1 MTSVSEYLLNMAR
14 KNAEVYSKDPGIRAI
29 MVVGSVGMGRA
40 SEYSDIDTVLIYEKL
55 PNRKVLEDAMEHNN
69 GKSWQVL
76 SEDEEGFLDTYR
88 VRGVECQFA
97 HGLLSWYENLLKQ
110 VLENYSTD
118 RVYHLVMSGIQDA
131 LPLHGEK
138 FVDDMKR
145 RVSEYPKEL
154 SIALVNEHLKFPPMD
169 ELRCRTMKEDNMLR
183 YYDILTKVTTAIMGV
198 LIGLNRMYMPR
209 NFEKMQSL
217 VDRLDVKPEYLYER
231 LNSLFT
237 QKKEAALAE
246 LDKLILELAQIV
258 ENRLPEVDV
267 DDFRKAYLTKL
278 KPIAIDEDF

>member
-1 MTSVSEYLLNMAR
+1 M
-14 KNAEVYSKDPGIRAI
+14 
-29 MVVGSVGMGRA
+29 
-40 SEYSDIDTVLIYEKL
+40 
-55 PNRKVLEDAMEHNN
+55 
-69 GKSWQVL
+69 

-88 VRGVECQFA
+88 VKGVECQFA
-97 HGLLSWYENLLKQ
+97 HGLVGWYENLLKE
-110 VLENYSTD
+110 VLENVSTN

-131 LPLHGEK
+131 LPLYGEEYINE
-138 FVDDMKR
+138 MKSR
-145 RVSEYPKEL
+145 ISEYPKDL

-169 ELRCRTMKEDNMLR
+169 ELRYRTMKEDNRLR

-217 VDRLDVKPEYLYER
+217 VDRFDVKPENLYER

-267 DDFRKAYLTKL
+267 DGFRKSYLTKL
-278 KPIAIDEDF
+278 QPISVDEKF

>member
-1 MTSVSEYLLNMAR
+1 MAR
-14 KNAEVYSKDPGIRAI
+14 RNAQVYSKDPGIKAI

-40 SEYSDIDTVLIYEKL
+40 SDYSDIDTVLIYEKL
-55 PNRKVLEDAMEHNN
+55 PSRKVLEEAMRLNR

-88 VRGVECQFA
+88 VKGVECQFA
-97 HGLLSWYENLLKQ
+97 HGLVGWYENLLKQ

-131 LPLHGEK
+131 LPLYGKK
-138 FVDDMKR
+138 FVDDMKTR
-145 RVSEYPKEL
+145 ISDYPKGL
-154 SIALVNEHLKFPPMD
+154 SIALVNEHLKFPPID
-169 ELRCRTMKEDNMLR
+169 ELRYRTMKEDNKLR
-183 YYDILTKVTTAIMGV
+183 YYDVLTKVTTAIMGV

-209 NFEKMQSL
+209 NFEKMKSL
-217 VDRLDVKPEYLYER
+217 VDRFDVKPESVYER

-246 LDKLILELAQIV
+246 LDKLILELAQII

-267 DDFRKAYLTKL
+267 DAFRKSYLTKL
-278 KPIAIDEDF
+278 KPIAIDEGF